1 MIRESLPIYKWI
13 YVIPGFLQNR
23 GGDNGMVSLWKS
35 LHMLYS
41 DYSTRVELAHW
52 NSDWR
57 AHAECINRMCGG
69 EYGKVVIAG
78 YSWGGYS
85 ATLLAKELAKHGQKV
100 KQMVLCDAVY
110 RHKYWLGNWRA
121 MCPLS
126 KIKIPANVEEVT
138 WFRQQQNY
146 PRGHK
151 LKPESDTTKINSP
164 MELKYK
170 HSKMDESY
178 LYHREVFR
186 SCLRTLGRNSI
197 GH

>member
-1 MIRESLPIYKWI
+1 MIRESLPLYKGI

-23 GGDNGMVSLWKS
+23 GDDNGMVSLWKS
-35 LHMLYS
+35 LHVMYS
-41 DYSTRVELAHW
+41 SYSTRVELAHW

-57 AHAECINRMCGG
+57 AHAECINRMSDDQQA
-69 EYGKVVIAG
+69 KVAVVG

-85 ATLLAKELAKHGQKV
+85 ATLLARELAKHGRKV
-100 KQMVLCDAVY
+100 QQMVLCDAVY
-110 RHKYWLGNWRA
+110 RHNYWLGNWRA

-138 WFRQQQNY
+138 WFKQQQNY

-170 HSKMDESY
+170 HQKCDDSY
-178 LYHREVFR
+178 VFHKEVFKA
-186 SCLRTLGRNSI
+186 CHRTMGKNLTT
-197 GH
+197 H

>member
-1 MIRESLPIYKWI
+1 MRSLPINKWI

-35 LHMLYS
+35 LHMMYS
-41 DYSTRVELAHW
+41 DYSTRVELARW

-57 AHAECINRMCGG
+57 AHAECINRMCGTD
-69 EYGKVVIAG
+69 YAKVVIAG

-85 ATLLAKELAKHGQKV
+85 ATLLAKQLAKHGQKV

-121 MCPLS
+121 LWPCS
-126 KIKIPANVEEVT
+126 KITIPANVEEVT
-138 WFRQQQNY
+138 WFKQQQNY

-164 MELKYK
+164 RELKYK
-170 HSKMDESY
+170 HQKCDDSY
-178 LYHREVFR
+178 LFHKEVFKA
-186 SCLRTLGRNSI
+186 CQATLGRNSTT
-197 GH
+197 H

>member
-23 GGDNGMVSLWKS
+23 GDDNGMVSLWKS
-35 LHMLYS
+35 LHVMYS
-41 DYSTRVELAHW
+41 SYSTRVELAHW

-57 AHAECINRMCGG
+57 AHAECINRMSDDQRA
-69 EYGKVVIAG
+69 KVVIVG

-85 ATLLAKELAKHGQKV
+85 ATLLARELSKHGRKV
-100 KQMVLCDAVY
+100 QQMVLCDAVY
-110 RHKYWLGNWRA
+110 RHRYWLGNWRA

-138 WFRQQQNY
+138 WFKQKQNY

-151 LKPESDTTKINSP
+151 LKPESDTTKIHSP
-164 MELKYK
+164 QELKK
-170 HSKMDESY
+170 THQKMDESY
-178 LYHREVFR
+178 LFHKEVFK
-186 SCLRTLGRNSI
+186 SCLRAMGRNSTT
-197 GH
+197 H

>member
-1 MIRESLPIYKWI
+1 MRSLPINKWI
-13 YVIPGFLQNR
+13 YVIPGFLQDR

-35 LHMLYS
+35 LHMMYS

-57 AHAECINRMCGG
+57 AHAECINRMCCTD
-69 EYGKVVIAG
+69 YAKVVIAG

-85 ATLLAKELAKHGQKV
+85 STLLAKELAKHGQKV

-121 MCPLS
+121 LWPYS
-126 KIKIPANVEEVT
+126 KIKIPKNVEEVT
-138 WFRQQQNY
+138 WFKQERNY

-151 LKPESDTTKINSP
+151 LKPESDITKINSP
-164 MELKYK
+164 IELKYK
-170 HSKMDESY
+170 HQKCDDSY
-178 LYHREVFR
+178 VFHKEVFKA
-186 SCLRTLGRNSI
+186 CQATMGRNSI
-197 GH
+197 RR